1 MPKIYLIDGN
11 AYIHRAYHAIPPLT
25 TSKGESVNAI
35 YGFIRMFLKLINS
48 KHPEYLVVCFDYP
61 AKNFRH
67 KAYELYKAHR
77 KEIDAEL
84 KTQMPIAR
92 EAVRAF
98 NIAMLEKEGFE
109 ADDLI
114 ATLAKEAENDGSE
127 VVIITGDKD
136 ALQLVD
142 DKINVWNEQREVL
155 YTPDKVKEKYG
166 LEPGQLNDMFALMGD
181 SSDNVPGVKGIG
193 EKTAVKLIQ
202 KYGSL
207 EKLLENLDSV
217 EGRPKELIA
226 NSKEAAIQS
235 KMLVTLHKEVPLD
248 LSWKECKAKP
258 VDQKTAEE
266 FLKKYEFNSL
276 LKDIFGGIKSN
287 PKPQVG
293 QMSCPNSVIGHPEV
307 LPGNGFPIETFG
319 NDNQHLLKFKTNIVD
334 SLEALENLIKKINK
348 AGYVSVDLETDSVN
362 PLIAR
367 IVGLSFAC
375 DGNDGYYIPVGHE
388 YLGAG
393 NQLPLA
399 EVLKSL
405 KDILESER
413 IKKYG
418 QNIKYDYL
426 VLKKNG
432 IKLACLY
439 FDTMVASYCLNPSR
453 MTQNLKDITYDYLG
467 HKMTQIEE
475 LIGKGAKQTTMDRVE
490 IEKAADY
497 ACADAVMVYLL
508 VEKFSGM
515 LSEKK
520 LSKLFFEVE
529 MPLVEILAKME
540 EEGIKVDS
548 EYFKNLSKEFFVIS
562 KNLEKNIFELA
573 GQEFNPN
580 SPKQLSHI
588 LFEKLNLPVVRKT
601 KTGFSTDEEVLNILS
616 SQHELP
622 KKLIEYREI
631 QKLKSTYIDS
641 LLELA
646 DKDTQRVHTS
656 FNQAI
661 TATGRLS
668 SSSPNLQNIPI
679 KSDYGKM
686 IRKGFICEK
695 GNILLSADYSQ
706 IDLRSMAH
714 VSGDKALTRAFNNG
728 EDIHSATANEVFGKV
743 DPETRRLAKTINF
756 GIVYGQSAF
765 SLGQQLG
772 ISNHQAK
779 EYIDSYFLK
788 YSGVKEWMENI
799 VKEARQ
805 NGYVSTL
812 LGRIRYLPDINAK
825 NGQIRGFS
833 ERMALNT
840 PIQGTS
846 ADIIKA
852 AMIEVDKKLK
862 DTGLKAIMLLQVHDE
877 LVFEVP
883 VDEEKKAL
891 PLIKTTMENAVKLNV
906 PIVADL
912 KIGHNWLEM
921 KKIQ

>member
-1 MPKIYLIDGN
+1 MSKIYLIDGN

-48 KHPEYLVVCFDYP
+48 KNPEYLVVCFDYP

-98 NIAMLEKEGFE
+98 NIAMIEKEGFE

-114 ATLAKEAENDGSE
+114 ATLAKEAEKDGSE
-127 VVIITGDKD
+127 AVIITGDKD

-142 DKINVWNEQREVL
+142 DKISVWNEQREVL
-155 YTPDKVKEKYG
+155 YTPEKVKEKYG
-166 LEPGQLNDMFALMGD
+166 LEPGQLNDMFSLMGD

-202 KYGSL
+202 KFGSL

-226 NSKEAAIQS
+226 NSKEEAIQS

-248 LSWKECKAKP
+248 LSWKDCKTKP

-266 FLKKYEFNSL
+266 FLRKYEFNSL
-276 LKDIFGGIKSN
+276 LKDIFGTIEAKVE
-287 PKPQVG
+287 QVTE
-293 QMSCPNSVIGHPEV
+293 N
-307 LPGNGFPIETFG
+307 T
-319 NDNQHLLKFKTNIVD
+319 LKFKTNIVD
-334 SLEALENLIKKINK
+334 SEDALENLVKKINK

-362 PLIAR
+362 PLKAR

-375 DGNDGYYIPVGHE
+375 DGKDGYYIPVGHD

-393 NQLPLA
+393 NQLPLDT
-399 EVLKSL
+399 VLKSL
-405 KDILESER
+405 KEILESDKIR
-413 IKKYG
+413 KYG
-418 QNIKYDYL
+418 QNIKYDYI
-426 VLKKNG
+426 VFKKNG

-453 MTQNLKDITYDYLG
+453 MTQ
-467 HKMTQIEE
+467 IEE
-475 LIGKGAKQTTMDRVE
+475 LIGKGAKQSTMDKVE

-529 MPLVEILAKME
+529 MHLVEILAKME
-540 EEGIKVDS
+540 EEGIKIDS
-548 EYFKNLSKEFFVIS
+548 DYLKDLSKEFLGIS
-562 KNLEKNIFELA
+562 KKLEKDIFELA

-588 LFEKLNLPVVRKT
+588 LFEKLQLPIVRKT
-601 KTGFSTDEEVLNILS
+601 KTGFSTDEEVLITLS

-668 SSSPNLQNIPI
+668 SSNPNLQNIPI

-686 IRKGFICEK
+686 IRKGFVCEK

-706 IDLRSMAH
+706 IDLRSLAH
-714 VSGDKALTRAFNNG
+714 VSGDKALTKAFNSG

-825 NGQIRGFS
+825 NGQVRGFA

-852 AMIEVDKKLK
+852 AMIEVDKKLQE
-862 DTGLKAIMLLQVHDE
+862 TGLKAVMLLQVHDE
-877 LVFEVP
+877 LVFEIP

-921 KKIQ
+921 KKV